1 MAGAVAAILVLLDW
15 GCADFENTT
24 TGVVSTHKAA

>member
-15 GCADFENTT
+15 GCADENTT
-24 TGVVSTHKAA
+24 TVVAWTHKAA